1 MKIYKNRN
9 HNENIKLEKELSK
22 YKGFITIATGSEKY
36 HKMAYTLMLSYKLTS
51 ENPYRFAVI
60 TDKETSYTECF
71 DDVIIVENATKTYM
85 DKISLLINSPYSETI
100 FIDADCIA
108 FNDLNKYWDYFK
120 DASDFSAFG
129 RILSLDAKD
138 GWFDKDSLGKYKDK
152 INNIL
157 DIHGGIYFIRKGD
170 ICNKIYDI
178 SQDIAENY
186 NEYSF
191 RRFKKPADE
200 PILALAMAL
209 TKCLPV
215 KAKSNTYAWLRRASN
230 INADFFNRKLKYR
243 FDNTD
248 TEYGMLM
255 HFGSSRTIAPLYL
268 IESKK
273 VHFIHKY
280 KRVWNKNELIKN
292 YIQCY
297 VKAFLN
303 CTSYFGKRILK
314 SVNI

>member
-1 MKIYKNRN
+1 MKIYKNR
-9 HNENIKLEKELSK
+9 HDNETSRVEKELSK
-22 YKGFITIATGSEKY
+22 YSGFITIATGSEKY
-36 HKMAYTLMLSYKLTS
+36 HKMAYTLMISYKLTS

-60 TDKETSYTECF
+60 TDKETTYTDCF
-71 DDVIIVENATKTYM
+71 DDVIVIEDATKTYM
-85 DKISLLINSPYSETI
+85 DKVALLINSPYRETI

-120 DASDFSAFG
+120 NASDFSGFG
-129 RILSLDAKD
+129 RILPLDAKD
-138 GWFDKDSLGKYKDK
+138 GWFNKDNLGKYKDK
-152 INNIL
+152 ISNIL
-157 DIHGGIYFIRKGD
+157 DVHGGIYFIRKGD
-170 ICNKIYDI
+170 ICNQMYNI
-178 SQDIAENY
+178 SQDIVRNY

-215 KAKSNTYAWLRRASN
+215 KSKSNNYAWLRRTSN
-230 INADFFNRKLKYR
+230 IKADFFSKKLNYR

-248 TEYGMLM
+248 TEDGMLM

-273 VHFIHKY
+273 VHFMNEYGRK
-280 KRVWNKNELIKN
+280 WNKGEMVKN

-303 CTSYFGKRILK
+303 CISYFWKKVLK
-314 SVNI
+314 SINI

>member
-1 MKIYKNRN
+1 MKIYKNSN
-9 HNENIKLEKELSK
+9 HNKNIELEKELSK

-60 TDKETSYTECF
+60 TDKETSYTEYF

-85 DKISLLINSPYSETI
+85 DKIELLINSPYKETI

-120 DASDFSAFG
+120 NASDFSAFG
-129 RILSLDAKD
+129 RILPLDARD
-138 GWFDKDSLGKYKDK
+138 GWFDKDKLGKYKNN
-152 INNIL
+152 INNSI

-170 ICNKIYDI
+170 ICNKMYDI
-178 SQDIAENY
+178 SQDIARNY
-186 NEYSF
+186 SNYSF
-191 RRFKKPADE
+191 RKFRKPADE

-209 TKCLPV
+209 LHCVPV
-215 KAKSNTYAWLRRASN
+215 KAESNNYAWLRRTSN
-230 INADFFNRKLKYR
+230 IKADFFNNKLSYR

-248 TEYGMLM
+248 TKDGMLM

-273 VHFIHKY
+273 VHFMY
-280 KRVWNKNELIKN
+280 KKNKKWNKKDLIKN
-292 YIQCY
+292 YTECY
-297 VKAFLN
+297 IKSLLN
-303 CTSYFGKRILK
+303 CTSYFGRRLLK
-314 SVNI
+314 YVKI